1 MDVEAISVRGFK
13 LVARGMKQSAVDRAR
28 AEVDGVLE
36 KHGVTAGDMLNLS
49 HRFMEL
55 GQAGLDLRQMNSED
69 WRRYDVD
76 PKHVRANKH
85 LTEVLAAA
93 RKLGSEHPGSVI
105 KFQPYELH
113 R

>member
-13 LVARGMKQSAVDRAR
+13 IVARGVKQSAVEQAR

-36 KHGVTAGDMLNLS
+36 KHGVTAADIRTLE

-55 GQAGLDLRQMNSED
+55 GQQGYDLAQMTNAD
-69 WRRYDVD
+69 WKGFNVD

-85 LTEVLAAA
+85 IFEALKAA

-105 KFQPYELH
+105 AFKAYELH

>member
-13 LVARGMKQSAVDRAR
+13 IVASGMKQSAVDQSR
-28 AEVDGVLE
+28 AEIDDVLE
-36 KHGVTAGDMLNLS
+36 KHGVTAADIRSLE

-55 GQAGLDLRQMNSED
+55 GQQGYDLRQMTNED
-69 WRRYDVD
+69 WKGFDVD

-85 LTEVLAAA
+85 IFEVLKAA

-105 KFQPYELH
+105 GFKAYELH
-113 R
+113 